1 MQMETDGKAK
11 TASFGAVSFHVSA
24 THFSANPSI
33 LPAAG
38 RAATLVMKNDAMNQ
52 SEICRDASEIWRD
65 GIRDLPRCPSREI
78 SPNLAKSRQISP
90 NLGKSR
96 QFSLTGGF
104 LPLTP
109 IHLSRNT

>member
-38 RAATLVMKNDAMNQ
+38 RAATLVMKNLAMIKARFAETQ
-52 SEICRDASEIWRD
+52 ARFGEMASEICRDAPL
-65 GIRDLPRCPSREI
+65 G
-78 SPNLAKSRQISP
+78 KSRQFSP